1 MTSFPHRTP
10 NPHGRGTDR
19 HTPAGTMLVIVI
31 LIAVCTSAGQW
42 ELATALTTM
51 AIAIYSPSIVVHIR
65 HQYGRS

>member
-10 NPHGRGTDR
+10 NLQGRGTGH
-19 HTPAGTMLVIVI
+19 HTPTGTMLVIII

-51 AIAIYSPSIVVHIR
+51 AVAIYSPGIVVHIR
-65 HQYGRS
+65 HQHGRS

>member
-10 NPHGRGTDR
+10 NPYERGTD
-19 HTPAGTMLVIVI
+19 HPPAGTLLVIII

-51 AIAIYSPSIVVHIR
+51 VIAIYSPGTVVHIR
-65 HQYGRS
+65 HQYGRL

>member
-10 NPHGRGTDR
+10 NPHERGTG
-19 HTPAGTMLVIVI
+19 HHPPAGTLLVIII
-31 LIAVCTSAGQW
+31 LITVCTSAGQW

-51 AIAIYSPSIVVHIR
+51 AIAIYSPGTVIHIR

>member
-1 MTSFPHRTP
+1 
-10 NPHGRGTDR
+10 
-19 HTPAGTMLVIVI
+19 MLVIII

-51 AIAIYSPSIVVHIR
+51 AIAIYNPDIVIHIR